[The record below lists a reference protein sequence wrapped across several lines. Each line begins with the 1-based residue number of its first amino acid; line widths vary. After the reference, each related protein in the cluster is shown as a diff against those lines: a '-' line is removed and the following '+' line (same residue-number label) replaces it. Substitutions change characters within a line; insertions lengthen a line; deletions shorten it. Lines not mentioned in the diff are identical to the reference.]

1 MYYFYK
7 TKIEYIKC
15 RDISMKYEYSIII
28 PVYQSQEIIR
38 TTVEKILAIIVENK
52 LSAEVILIND
62 GSKDNSWN
70 IIKSLALKNKNVR
83 AFDFVKNYGQHNAL
97 MCGFR
102 YATGS
107 YIITMDDDLQNPAS
121 ELLKLINKIK
131 NSDFD
136 LVFGKFKQKQH
147 TLFRKLGSKIVS
159 YLNEKIFQKPKW
171 ITITNFR
178 IIRSDLIKRVLNH
191 RTAYPYVPGLLL
203 MYASNICNV
212 SVEHAP
218 RRVGKSNYTL
228 RKITSLT
235 SRLLINYSSYPLR
248 LISLIGLFVATIS
261 FLMSVTYLIHGHLYG
276 SQVPGWTTLVVLI
289 SFFGGFIIALL
300 ALIGEY
306 LARILIQMS
315 GDKVYHIKEVIE

>member
-1 MYYFYK
+1 
-7 TKIEYIKC
+7 
-15 RDISMKYEYSIII
+15 
-28 PVYQSQEIIR
+28 
-38 TTVEKILAIIVENK
+38 
-52 LSAEVILIND
+52 
-62 GSKDNSWN
+62 
-70 IIKSLALKNKNVR
+70 
-83 AFDFVKNYGQHNAL
+83 
-97 MCGFR
+97 
-102 YATGS
+102 
-107 YIITMDDDLQNPAS
+107 
-121 ELLKLINKIK
+121 
-131 NSDFD
+131 
-136 LVFGKFKQKQH
+136 
-147 TLFRKLGSKIVS
+147 
-159 YLNEKIFQKPKW
+159 
-171 ITITNFR
+171 
-178 IIRSDLIKRVLNH
+178 
-191 RTAYPYVPGLLL
+191 

-261 FLMSVTYLIHGHLYG
+261 FLMSVTYLIDGYLYG